1 VGGPLNPGVAI
12 RPWSAGDLGLLERL
26 LGDPAT
32 TQHLG
37 GPATPE
43 AVRARH
49 ERYLTADPARHGLY
63 AIVLG
68 PEAEAVGWVG
78 YWESEWQGEAVWEC
92 GWHVVAEH
100 QGRGVATAATALLL
114 DRARRHGIHRHMH
127 AFPSVDNV
135 ASNALCRTLGFTL
148 LGEEEVEYPVGTM
161 VRSNDW
167 RLDLGAA
174 VARQAGTST

>member
-1 VGGPLNPGVAI
+1 VGDALNLGVAL
-12 RPWSAGDLGLLERL
+12 RPWAAGDLGLLERL
-26 LGDPAT
+26 LGDPGT

-37 GPATPE
+37 GPATP
-43 AVRARH
+43 AAIRARH
-49 ERYLTADPARHGLY
+49 ERYLAADPARHGLY

-100 QGRGVATAATALLL
+100 QGRGVATRATALLL
-114 DRARRHGIHRHMH
+114 DRARRHGVHRHMH

-148 LGEEEVEYPVGTM
+148 LGEAEVEYPVGTL
-161 VRSNDW
+161 VRSSTW
-167 RLDLGAA
+167 RLDLTALTTGPTGA
-174 VARQAGTST
+174 ST